1 MRKKLSEM
9 GYGEEGM
16 VKRIDESLRDQL
28 AGMGIRVGKKLKMAT
43 KQPIKGPVVITVDKS
58 SISLGLGIADK
69 VLVEV
74 EK

>member
-43 KQPIKGPVVITVDKS
+43 KQPIKGPVVITVDES